1 MRRYICG
8 KSISYED
15 HPCHCHYLLE
25 EVDKKLMVD
34 FIITMPLP
42 FPMVPARLSCNSI
55 PSSYSCT
62 LHEAATANTA
72 LNLLIL
78 VCRLL
83 SMASSENLVLH
94 ARTERQQDFSP
105 LLSVTT
111 RPLREKILQMTFRP
125 LEIVTEQSIAIRYLT
140 ASVLQEFV

>member
-1 MRRYICG
+1 
-8 KSISYED
+8 
-15 HPCHCHYLLE
+15 
-25 EVDKKLMVD
+25 MVG

-42 FPMVPARLSCNSI
+42 FPIVPARLSWNSI
-55 PSSYSCT
+55 LSSYSCT
-62 LHEAATANTA
+62 LLHVAATANTA

-78 VCRLL
+78 VCRML
-83 SMASSENLVLH
+83 SMNLVLH